1 MPHRVSTP
9 HVQGSPRYV
18 RDRRAS
24 ANIGSSGSAALS
36 RQLCQSR
43 LGLQQVGRIKALG
56 EPALAC
62 AAFPAAGAPTSRS
75 AARSPARP
83 CDRYTT
89 AASSRGPPRG
99 PWKQEVAHVPCQVR
113 RRRARDAE
121 PPPDE
126 VQDTFCAIK
135 ANHAKIL
142 GHGTCSCGALVRIT
156 SATPCGAAT
165 PRRGGVGPL
174 HECQRMA
181 YQRKAH
187 HLPYPTL

>member
-9 HVQGSPRYV
+9 HVQRSPRYV

-99 PWKQEVAHVPCQVR
+99 HGNR
-113 RRRARDAE
+113 RSRTCRARSGGGVHAT
-121 PPPDE
+121 PSPRPTRCKTLFARLRPTMLRSWAMARAPA
-126 VQDTFCAIK
+126 VLCAHYFC
-135 ANHAKIL
+135 N
-142 GHGTCSCGALVRIT
+142 
-156 SATPCGAAT
+156 PCGAAT